1 MTPHHSSSNIILIS
15 INETRCEKSS
25 PLTSSL
31 TAYPNSKFSAAAG
44 EDLTESVN
52 FPTSSNDAPPE
63 TQFKK
68 KTNSWM
74 KTFNMEVL
82 ILGYALLILLLCW
95 TWTTFTLPGHN
106 STIYNVPQLEQ
117 PTTIAATYWDFNTD
131 LQPARTYIVVWTGT
145 SFQQQ
150 ASTHQN
156 LNRCCLTSKVLQR
169 LYAYLVARPSC

>member
-1 MTPHHSSSNIILIS
+1 MTQFLVLPRDPHPNSNQYNVTPHHSSSNIILIS

-68 KTNSWM
+68 TKFLDENLQHKSYNSGICTINIVTIEILIFFYLIVYIS
-74 KTFNMEVL
+74 KRVKNKHNKNFFNVAIFL
-82 ILGYALLILLLCW
+82 
-95 TWTTFTLPGHN
+95 
-106 STIYNVPQLEQ
+106 IYN
-117 PTTIAATYWDFNTD
+117 
-131 LQPARTYIVVWTGT
+131 
-145 SFQQQ
+145 
-150 ASTHQN
+150 
-156 LNRCCLTSKVLQR
+156 
-169 LYAYLVARPSC
+169 